1 MLEFIFGVFIVV
13 HGLIHLFYFG
23 QSRRLFDLQPGMVW
37 PDGSWAFSKHL
48 GNETT
53 RMLASTSCV
62 LAAIGFVA
70 GGVGLLTGQT
80 WGIPVVV
87 GSAALSTIIFI
98 LFWDGN
104 WQKWDDKGGVGILI
118 NMAILVAVPLTFIV
132 TCTQN
137 PTSLT

>member
-1 MLEFIFGVFIVV
+1 
-13 HGLIHLFYFG
+13 
-23 QSRRLFDLQPGMVW
+23 
-37 PDGSWAFSKHL
+37 
-48 GNETT
+48 
-53 RMLASTSCV
+53 MLASTSCV

-87 GSAALSTIIFI
+87 GSAVLSTIIFI

-118 NMAILVAVPLTFIV
+118 NLAILVAVLIL
-132 TCTQN
+132 QW
-137 PTSLT
+137 PTSL